1 MLQNLPLRSKQ
12 YLLAALTGLF
22 CLVGYRFAIG
32 PTLAVYGQ
40 YAALSADIAQQNEQH
55 LNPITLKAKY
65 AYYERQ
71 LLGYRSDTTQRQDH
85 LLSVVAPL
93 CQQHRVK
100 LLSLPPAKKEAVESY
115 ALATR
120 IILLEGGFLN
130 LLRLLHNLE
139 HSPSVGR
146 VVSVQYLA
154 VEDPSGAVSGLRAQV
169 HLQQLLT
176 GPSRS
181 FGPEQKVAYEP

>member
-12 YLLAALTGLF
+12 YLLATITGLF
-22 CLVGYRFAIG
+22 CLMGYRFAIG

-40 YAALSADIAQQNEQH
+40 YAALTADIAQQNDQQ
-55 LNPITLKAKY
+55 LNPVALKAKS

-71 LLGYRSDTTQRQDH
+71 MLGYRSDTTQRQDH

-100 LLSLPPAKKEAVESY
+100 LLSLPPAKKEVVESY
-115 ALATR
+115 SLATR
-120 IILLEGGFLN
+120 VILLEGGFLD
-130 LLRLLHNLE
+130 LLRLLHTME
-139 HSPSVGR
+139 RSPSVGR

-154 VEDPSGAVSGLRAQV
+154 VEDPSGAVSALRAQV

-176 GPSRS
+176 GPGRS
-181 FGPEQKVAYEP
+181 FGTEQKVAYEP